1 MLFIMTDQ
9 PIQRRKISHE
19 VMDRL
24 LSRIRSGEWGP
35 GDQLPS
41 ERDLMET
48 YGVGRPAI
56 REAQQDLARSG
67 ILEITHGE
75 RARVAVPTAEVLI
88 EQIAGGAQHLLRMQ
102 PDMLGHVKD
111 ARIFLETGLC
121 RIAAAKATDD
131 DVARLRARLED
142 HRAALDELDQ
152 FLHRD
157 MLFHREIA
165 IIVGNPI
172 FPAVVEALF
181 GWARAYYST
190 IVRAPGAEQ
199 VTLQEHTLIYE
210 AVASR
215 DPEAA
220 AEARRLHL
228 TRASV
233 LYRNSQPPAVA
244 P

>member
-1 MLFIMTDQ
+1 MIDQ

-24 LSRIRSGEWGP
+24 LQRIRNGEWGP

-41 ERDLMET
+41 ERELMET

-75 RARVAVPTAEVLI
+75 RARVMMPTADGLI

-121 RIAAAKATDD
+121 RMAAANATDD
-131 DVARLRARLED
+131 DVDRLRKRLDD
-142 HRAALDELDQ
+142 HRAALQEMDQ

-165 IIVGNPI
+165 IIAGNPI

-181 GWARAYYST
+181 GWAKAYYTT
-190 IVRAPGAEQ
+190 IVRAPGAET
-199 VTLQEHTLIYE
+199 VTLQEHTAILNAI
-210 AVASR
+210 AAR
-215 DPEAA
+215 DPDAA
-220 AEARRLHL
+220 AHAMQLHL

-233 LYRNSQPPAVA
+233 LYQTPPTQATGA
-244 P
+244 